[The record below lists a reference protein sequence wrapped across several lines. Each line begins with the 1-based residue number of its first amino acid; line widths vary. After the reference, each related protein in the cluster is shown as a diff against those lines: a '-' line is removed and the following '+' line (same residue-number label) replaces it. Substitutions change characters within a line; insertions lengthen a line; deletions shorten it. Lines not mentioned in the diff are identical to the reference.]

1 MMSLEAR
8 EDRVELLK
16 AGYTGKEIEQLY
28 IYLNGFE
35 VVGVNWNICAP

>member
-1 MMSLEAR
+1 MSLEAR

-16 AGYTGKEIEQLY
+16 AGYTGKATEELF

-35 VVGVNWNICAP
+35 VVGVNWLCAP